1 MGNRRDEEGKQ
12 SSLQTVM
19 KIPFALLLIVAPVLA
34 GPLPTTNKQPWVAY
48 YAGYQRKDFH
58 FTINVEGTGELLV
71 YDAKGKPITARNSIK
86 FLAVIEE
93 TGADGKVVQKP
104 AVRDG
109 WEAVTPA
116 AIDPG
121 KITIRGTSSGESRF
135 EVNFE
140 FNGDEIRAGGK
151 LLDKGKLKNP
161 RFVLRV
167 AVPNVYSYD
176 KDLAKLDKKAEEDRI
191 DLVRV
196 DGKKLKLGSRKAMD
210 AESAEVSGTGVAE
223 ARIEMAGLP
232 GHKFEFE
239 AGASAAFELWNKDAG
254 PLSEGFSLL
263 WKPDAA
269 KDPEGKGRMVLK
281 VK

>member
-1 MGNRRDEEGKQ
+1 MK
-12 SSLQTVM
+12 SLC
-19 KIPFALLLIVAPVLA
+19 ALLLLGAPVLA
-34 GPLPTTNKQPWVAY
+34 EPLPTTGKSPWVAY

-58 FTINVEGTGELLV
+58 FTINSEGTAELLV
-71 YDAKGKPITARNSIK
+71 YDAKGKPISTRNSIK
-86 FLAVIEE
+86 FLAMVEE
-93 TGADGKVVQKP
+93 TSADGKVVQKP

-116 AIDPG
+116 AIDPA
-121 KITIRGTSSGESRF
+121 KIIIRGTSSGESRF

-140 FNGDEIRAGGK
+140 FDGDEIRAGGK

-176 KDLAKLDKKAEEDRI
+176 KDPAKLDKKAAEDRI
-191 DLVRV
+191 DLART
-196 DGKKLKLGSRKAMD
+196 DGKKLKLGSRTALD
-210 AESAEVSGTGVAE
+210 AESAEVSGPGLSE

-232 GHKFEFE
+232 GHRFEF
-239 AGASAAFELWNKDAG
+239 AAGTGASFQLWNKEAG

-263 WKPDAA
+263 WKPDPA
-269 KDPEGKGRMVLK
+269 KDPEGKGRLVLK
-281 VK
+281 VR

>member
-1 MGNRRDEEGKQ
+1 MGDRRDEEGRRC
-12 SSLQTVM
+12 SLQTVM
-19 KIPFALLLIVAPVLA
+19 KIPFIILSLAAPLLA
-34 GPLPTTNKQPWVAY
+34 GPLPTTGKQPWVAY

-58 FTINVEGTGELLV
+58 FTINAEGTGELLV
-71 YDAKGKPITARNSIK
+71 YDAKGKPITHRNSIK

-93 TGADGKVVQKP
+93 TTADGKVVQKP
-104 AVRDG
+104 ALKDG

-116 AIDPG
+116 AIDPA

-135 EVNFE
+135 EVNIE
-140 FNGDEIRAGGK
+140 LDGDVIRAGGK
-151 LLDKGKLKNP
+151 LLDKGKLKDP

-176 KDLAKLDKKAEEDRI
+176 KDPAKLDKKAAEDRI
-191 DLVRV
+191 DLVRT
-196 DGKKLKLGSRKAMD
+196 DGKRLKLGSRKALD
-210 AESAEVSGTGVAE
+210 AESAEVSGPGASE

-239 AGASAAFELWNKDAG
+239 AGAGATLQLWNKDAG

-269 KDPEGKGRMVLK
+269 KDAEGKGRMVLK
-281 VK
+281 VR

>member
-1 MGNRRDEEGKQ
+1 
-12 SSLQTVM
+12 M
-19 KIPFALLLIVAPVLA
+19 KIPFALLMLTAPVLA
-34 GPLPTTNKQPWVAY
+34 DLLPTTGKQPWVAY

-58 FTINVEGTGELLV
+58 FTINTEGTGELLV
-71 YDAKGKPITARNSIK
+71 YDAKGKPITARNAIK
-86 FLAVIEE
+86 FLVVIEE
-93 TGADGKVVQKP
+93 TTADGKVVQKP
-104 AVRDG
+104 AVRDA

-116 AIDPG
+116 AIDPA
-121 KITIRGTSSGESRF
+121 KVTLRGTSSGESRF

-140 FNGDEIRAGGK
+140 FDGDEIRAGGK

-176 KDLAKLDKKAEEDRI
+176 KDPAKLDKKAEEDRI
-191 DLVRV
+191 DLVWT
-196 DGKKLKLGSRKAMD
+196 DGKKVKLGSRKAMD
-210 AESAEVSGTGVAE
+210 AESAEVSGPGVAE
-223 ARIEMAGLP
+223 ARVEMAGLP

-239 AGASAAFELWNKDAG
+239 AGAAASFQLWNKEAG

-269 KDPEGKGRMVLK
+269 QDPEGKGRLVLK